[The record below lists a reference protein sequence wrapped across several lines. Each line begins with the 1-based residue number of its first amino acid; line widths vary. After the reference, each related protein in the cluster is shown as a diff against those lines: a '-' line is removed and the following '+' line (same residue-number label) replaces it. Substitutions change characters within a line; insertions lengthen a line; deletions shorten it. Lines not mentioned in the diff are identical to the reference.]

1 MNLNTLLRHNYIK
14 TAYPEQNGLITYSYE
29 MDINRFIEKYINS
42 ELNCGDSELLKI
54 IEDNPDTP
62 YETLFG
68 STVLIEYIPSLD
80 MAQWNGTQDDDNL
93 FFVEEEFFKIKNLSR
108 MVSLVELAYEK
119 EFVYSI
125 NESFFYDADELIN
138 IINDDYTKEEQSKL
152 TIKKGIKEIKIHED
166 FVNTKFL
173 IEDICDRAYEFLPD
187 FSDNYINDMEK
198 DKVQSDLN
206 QLILTYLNDN
216 VRQPGM
222 FSVNDIEEITMKEF
236 ISNYSVSVEVI

>member
-54 IEDNPDTP
+54 IEDNPDTH

-93 FFVEEEFFKIKNLSR
+93 FFVEEEFFKIKNFFLELSP
-108 MVSLVELAYEK
+108 VIFWIIFFFNFEENLFQDFYFE
-119 EFVYSI
+119 EFMKI
-125 NESFFYDADELIN
+125 
-138 IINDDYTKEEQSKL
+138 
-152 TIKKGIKEIKIHED
+152 EI
-166 FVNTKFL
+166 F
-173 IEDICDRAYEFLPD
+173 
-187 FSDNYINDMEK
+187 
-198 DKVQSDLN
+198 
-206 QLILTYLNDN
+206 
-216 VRQPGM
+216 
-222 FSVNDIEEITMKEF
+222 
-236 ISNYSVSVEVI
+236 